1 MKVIAII
8 PARYDSTRFPGKP
21 LAKLGSKTII
31 QHVYNRTSDTGLFA
45 EVIVG
50 TDDQRIFEEVAAFG
64 GKVTITSKT
73 HKSGSDRIAEVCR
86 KMECCYDADIVVN
99 IQGDEPFIS
108 KEPLVKLINAF
119 SDNDVEVA
127 SLMHIMKKD
136 VADPNNVKVVC
147 DKLGFALYFSRSAI
161 PYKRDKTKEL
171 KPDYFKHIGVYAF
184 RKETLFEYVALP
196 QSKLEQIEKLEQLRL
211 LENGIPIKM
220 IETEYKG
227 IGIDTPADLEKAK
240 LLLNK

>member
-1 MKVIAII
+1 
-8 PARYDSTRFPGKP
+8 
-21 LAKLGSKTII
+21 
-31 QHVYNRTSDTGLFA
+31 
-45 EVIVG
+45 
-50 TDDQRIFEEVAAFG
+50 
-64 GKVTITSKT
+64 
-73 HKSGSDRIAEVCR
+73 
-86 KMECCYDADIVVN
+86 
-99 IQGDEPFIS
+99 
-108 KEPLVKLINAF
+108 
-119 SDNDVEVA
+119 
-127 SLMHIMKKD
+127 
-136 VADPNNVKVVC
+136 VKVVC

-171 KPDYFKHIGVYAF
+171 KPDYYKHIGVYAF